1 MGSPQWRYIWLW
13 GWKIYKPHIISK
25 IYIHD
30 LASDNDCKTHDRIGL
45 RQRRRMKL
53 WHFARYK
60 YHSYERIKC
69 AMNVNLHHRNA
80 SQFRFEELIRV
91 LNSSNWSYF
100 QWIQFMNNFQGTLNI
115 SVNFYYSQVLM
126 KCCSDGGHKGFLQHL
141 FLEGEVSQTVCC
153 LYPVGLTQDMTDI
166 EFAIWRSYGCVS
178 LGAWV
183 WVNLGMGSVNERR
196 RYKVTSFL
204 IGWANKKLVE

>member
-1 MGSPQWRYIWLW
+1 MGSPQWRCIWLW
-13 GWKIYKPHIISK
+13 GWKIYEPHIISK

-30 LASDNDCKTHDRIGL
+30 LTSDNDCKTHDRIGL

-80 SQFRFEELIRV
+80 SQFRFEALIRV

-100 QWIQFMNNFQGTLNI
+100 QWIHLWTTSKEYLTSLLTFI
-115 SVNFYYSQVLM
+115 IVKCWWSVAQMAAIKAFFNTY
-126 KCCSDGGHKGFLQHL
+126 FLR
-141 FLEGEVSQTVCC
+141 
-153 LYPVGLTQDMTDI
+153 
-166 EFAIWRSYGCVS
+166 AKS
-178 LGAWV
+178 LRRYVVYTPWV
-183 WVNLGMGSVNERR
+183 WHKTWPTLSLPFEDRMVV
-196 RYKVTSFL
+196 FH
-204 IGWANKKLVE
+204 